1 MYRKLLNLYS
11 EYESIFNESGS
22 QNSDS
27 RHDAST
33 ESEFDLLKIYTK
45 ILVII

>member
-22 QNSDS
+22 ENSDS
-27 RHDAST
+27 RHDASIT
-33 ESEFDLLKIYTK
+33 ESEFDLLKN
-45 ILVII
+45 